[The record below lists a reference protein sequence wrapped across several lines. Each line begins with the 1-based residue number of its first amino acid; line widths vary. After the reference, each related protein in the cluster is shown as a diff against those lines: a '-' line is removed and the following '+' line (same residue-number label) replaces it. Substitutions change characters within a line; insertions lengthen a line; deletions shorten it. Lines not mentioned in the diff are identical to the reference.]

1 MEAEITLIYED
12 ELEAESVSKAVSP
25 DNVKTPN
32 GLIVETRRED
42 TRVVTI
48 IKYEGDRITTF
59 LSTIDD
65 LLESVQVAEKTILT
79 AKMVE

>member
-1 MEAEITLIYED
+1 VEAEITLIYED

-25 DNVKTPN
+25 DNVKTPS

-42 TRVVTI
+42 ARVVTT
-48 IKYEGDRITTF
+48 IKYRGDRIATF